1 MKIKF
6 SKQFKNDLKKIKKS
20 KHYHAFL
27 NLYSV
32 TISNPFRTPPPYEK
46 LGGINEHKYSRRIN
60 KQHRLV
66 YVLREDHILFDRCWG
81 HYDD

>member
-6 SKQFKNDLKKIKKS
+6 SKQFKNDLKKIKGS
-20 KHYHAFL
+20 PYYHDFL
-27 NLYSV
+27 NLYSTV
-32 TISNPFRTPPPYEK
+32 SCNPFRTPPPYEK
-46 LGGINEHKYSRRIN
+46 LGGCVENKYSRRIN

-66 YVLREDHILFDRCWG
+66 YTLKDNAIYFNRCWG

>member
-6 SKQFKNDLKKIKKS
+6 SKQFKHDLKKIERS
-20 KHYHAFL
+20 PYYHDFI
-27 NLYSV
+27 NLYNITSC
-32 TISNPFRTPPPYEK
+32 NPFRTPPPYEK
-46 LGGINEHKYSRRIN
+46 LDGYAENSYSRRIN

-66 YVLREDHILFDRCWG
+66 YIVEKDRIIFDRCWG

>member
-6 SKQFKNDLKKIKKS
+6 TKQFKTDLKKIRES
-20 KHYHAFL
+20 LYYSEFL

-32 TISNPFRTPPPYEK
+32 TISNPFRTQPPYEK
-46 LGGINEHKYSRRIN
+46 LGGCVENKYSRRIN

>member
-6 SKQFKNDLKKIKKS
+6 SKQFKNDLKKIKRS
-20 KHYHAFL
+20 PYYHDFI
-27 NLYSV
+27 NLYNTVSC
-32 TISNPFRTPPPYEK
+32 NPFRTPPPYEK
-46 LGGINEHKYSRRIN
+46 LGGYAENSYSRRIN

-66 YVLREDHILFDRCWG
+66 YIVEKDRIIFDRCWG

>member
-6 SKQFKNDLKKIKKS
+6 SKQFKNDLKKIKRS

-46 LGGINEHKYSRRIN
+46 LGGINEHKYSRV
-60 KQHRLV
+60 KKFSACV
-66 YVLREDHILFDRCWG
+66 ILFQKIFILLDTDG
-81 HYDD
+81 TLEP